1 MINTSSDNKNQL
13 SSIVFI
19 KGDNTNTYTL
29 NFVSPN
35 PAQNFVNVNIASTVK
50 ENVRLMIYD
59 ATGKNIFSQ
68 NASLIS
74 GNNNIKINVN
84 KLSLG
89 NYFIK
94 VAGTNQIVASFIKN

>member
-1 MINTSSDNKNQL
+1 MGSDSKNQL
-13 SSIVFI
+13 SSIIFI
-19 KGDNTNTYTL
+19 KGDNLNTYTL

-35 PAQNFVNVNIASTVK
+35 PAQNFVNVNITSTVK
-50 ENVRLMIYD
+50 ENVRLMVYD
-59 ATGKNIFSQ
+59 ASGKNVFTQ
-68 NASLIS
+68 NASLSS

-94 VAGTNQIVASFIKN
+94 VAGSNQIVASFIKN